1 MDPKRFNF
9 GFSQDHYGPC
19 NRFANADV
27 RLLPLEAEL
36 VLLEEVLLA
45 DSAIDESPRK
55 TANQA
60 D

>member
-1 MDPKRFNF
+1 MVS
-9 GFSQDHYGPC
+9 GY
-19 NRFANADV
+19 RFANADV
-27 RLLPLEAEL
+27 RLLSLEAEL

-55 TANQA
+55 TVPQA